1 MAVCG
6 CVRPGAIPVCSIV
19 AFVLLSRRADN
30 VVMPDLDP
38 ASALIDLTFEH
49 CRLLSGSVGGQ
60 PVRLELNLP
69 THHGRAAG
77 TIAGIPVSAT
87 WVNGDN
93 HHIYPDVPS
102 DLTGSFDGQP
112 VELHASFHLE
122 PGYFFDRGTITGR
135 IGAEALE
142 ASVEAAAAPEGMGGT
157 PTIAAEGTLGSTEFT
172 IYATIDGPLTFGHI
186 RGTVAGA
193 PIRIDAART
202 RGPDGGRTRLTGS
215 YQGPPALLALTAG
228 ALLHFI

>member
-1 MAVCG
+1 M
-6 CVRPGAIPVCSIV
+6 
-19 AFVLLSRRADN
+19 
-30 VVMPDLDP
+30 VMSDLNP
-38 ASALIDLTFEH
+38 ASSRIDLTFER

-60 PVRLELNLP
+60 PVRLELNVP

-93 HHIYPDVPS
+93 YHIYPDVPS
-102 DLTGSFDGQP
+102 DLTGSFAGQP

-122 PGYFFDRGTITGR
+122 PGHFFDQGTITGH
-135 IGAEALE
+135 IGAEALH
-142 ASVEAAAAPEGMGGT
+142 ASVEAAEAPAGLGGT
-157 PTIAAEGTLGSTEFT
+157 RAITAGGMLGSTEFT
-172 IYATIDGPLTFGHI
+172 IYATIDGPLTFGHV

-193 PIRIDAART
+193 SISIDAART
-202 RGPDGGRTRLTGS
+202 QGPDGGRTRLTGS

>member
-1 MAVCG
+1 VFL
-6 CVRPGAIPVCSIV
+6 PGGMLADAAPSYCW
-19 AFVLLSRRADN
+19 ATAGADN
-30 VVMPDLDP
+30 GVMPDPEP
-38 ASALIDLTFEH
+38 ASARIDLTFEH
-49 CRLLSGSVGGQ
+49 RLLSGSVGGQ
-60 PVRLELNLP
+60 PVRLELNTP

-93 HHIYPDVPS
+93 YHIYPDVPS
-102 DLTGSFDGQP
+102 DLTGSFAGQP
-112 VELHASFHLE
+112 VELHATFHLE
-122 PGYFFDRGTITGR
+122 PGHFFDRGTITGH
-135 IGAEALE
+135 IGAEALD
-142 ASVEAAAAPEGMGGT
+142 ASVEAAAAPEGPGGT
-157 PTIAAEGTLGSTEFT
+157 TIAADGTLGSTEFT

-186 RGTVAGA
+186 RGRVAGA

>member
-1 MAVCG
+1 
-6 CVRPGAIPVCSIV
+6 
-19 AFVLLSRRADN
+19 
-30 VVMPDLDP
+30 MPDPDP
-38 ASALIDLTFEH
+38 ASARIDLTFEH
-49 CRLLSGSVGGQ
+49 YRLLSGSVGGQ

-77 TIAGIPVSAT
+77 TIAGMPVSAT

-93 HHIYPDVPS
+93 YRIHPDVPS
-102 DLTGSFDGQP
+102 DLTGSFAGQP

-122 PGYFFDRGTITGR
+122 PGYFFDHGTITGH
-135 IGAEALE
+135 IGAEALD
-142 ASVEAAAAPEGMGGT
+142 ASVEAAAAPRGLGT
-157 PTIAAEGTLGSTEFT
+157 RTIAADGRLGSTEFT

-193 PIRIDAART
+193 PISIDAARAH
-202 RGPDGGRTRLTGS
+202 GPDGGRTRLTGT
-215 YQGPPALLALTAG
+215 YQGPPALFALTTG

>member
-1 MAVCG
+1 
-6 CVRPGAIPVCSIV
+6 
-19 AFVLLSRRADN
+19 
-30 VVMPDLDP
+30 MPDPGP
-38 ASALIDLTFEH
+38 ASARIDLTFEH
-49 CRLLSGSVGGQ
+49 YRLLSGSVGGQ

-77 TIAGIPVSAT
+77 TIAGTPVSAT

-93 HHIYPDVPS
+93 YRIHPDVPC
-102 DLTGSFDGQP
+102 DLTGSFAGQP

-122 PGYFFDRGTITGR
+122 PGYFFDHGTITGH
-135 IGAEALE
+135 IGAEALD
-142 ASVEAAAAPEGMGGT
+142 ASVEAVAAPGGVGGT
-157 PTIAAEGTLGSTEFT
+157 GTIAADGTLGSTEFT
-172 IYATIDGPLTFGHI
+172 IYASIDGPLTFGHI

-202 RGPDGGRTRLTGS
+202 HGPDGGRTRLTGS